1 MRPGV
6 EVVVV
11 DNASPDGSADRI
23 EGHIARLGWGDWARV
38 LRSPVN
44 GGFAA
49 GNNLGIRAVTADAY
63 VLLNSDT
70 LVRPGAIAGLRQAL
84 AEHPEAGMIG
94 PSFEG
99 TAGAPEQSCFRF
111 PRPLGEFVRVA
122 NSRPITKLLR
132 RYEVP
137 MPFSE
142 TPMEPD
148 WIGFACVVIRRAVL
162 DQVGLLDDGYFMYFE
177 DIDYC
182 RRVRAAGWSILYWPK
197 PRIVHFMGGS
207 SNISSEDTSR
217 RRPARYFYESRARYL
232 AKHFGISGLLAAN
245 VFWVAGRA
253 VSYSRE
259 VVEGKRRKV
268 RDGEGS
274 DIWTNVLHPFRRSRA
289 APAEGT
295 PETTGHTTSPPAQE
309 QGSEG
314 CAGRRGAASAAFLDL
329 LREDFDTHERDLLSP
344 GFWAIAV
351 HRFGNWRL
359 AVESPVTRPPLA
371 MLYRGLSTSVDWLW
385 DIRLGVDVKVG
396 RRVRI
401 WRHGSM
407 DLDARAIGDDVQIRQ
422 NTTFGDP
429 GRVPTGKKPIIED
442 RVDIGVGV
450 SILGA
455 VTVGHDTVIGPNAVV
470 LAGCP
475 PHSRL
480 EGVPARAAAQ
490 PAQPAMVRSTT

>member
-1 MRPGV
+1 
-6 EVVVV
+6 VVV

-23 EGHIARLGWGDWARV
+23 ESHIARLAWGDWARV

-111 PRPLGEFVRVA
+111 PRPLGEFVRAA
-122 NSRPITKLLR
+122 NSGPITKLLR

-137 MPFSE
+137 LPFSE
-142 TPMEPD
+142 SPMEPD
-148 WIGFACVVIRRAVL
+148 WIGFACVVIRRAVI

-197 PRIVHFMGGS
+197 PRIVHFMGRS

-245 VFWVAGRA
+245 VFWMAGRA

-259 VVEGKRRKV
+259 VLEGKQRKV
-268 RDGEGS
+268 RDREGS
-274 DIWTNVLHPFRRSRA
+274 DIWTNVLQPFRRSTA

-295 PETTGHTTSPPAQE
+295 PETP
-309 QGSEG
+309 
-314 CAGRRGAASAAFLDL
+314 GRLLEL

-351 HRFGNWRL
+351 HRFGNWGL
-359 AVESPVTRPPLA
+359 GAESAVTRAPFAL
-371 MLYRGLSTSVDWLW
+371 LYRGLSTSVDWLW

-422 NTTFGDP
+422 NSTFGDP
-429 GRVPTGKKPIIED
+429 GRVPTGQKPIIED

-450 SILGA
+450 SILGG
-455 VTVGHDTVIGPNAVV
+455 VTIGHDTVIGPNAVV

-480 EGVPARAAAQ
+480 EGVPARAAEKPTQ
-490 PAQPAMVRSTT
+490 PAIAR